1 MAQTYKRVQVQ
12 IGDVTFWPVE
22 AKYSLARNANQAGRR
37 TGDSLQARA
46 YIWLDPSDTSRL
58 TQDQMITLWKK
69 ATDPKDNPE
78 KVSITY
84 YAEDADRVLS
94 NVEFNGWIS
103 VFQTQNPAP
112 GGATYLPGGDGAT
125 GGAGGGVATQS
136 FSGYNN
142 ILYVEVVAALDE
154 PNVSKHKLTK

>member
-1 MAQTYKRVQVQ
+1 MAQTYKRVMVD
-12 IGDVTFWPVE
+12 IGGVKFYPIE

-37 TGDSLQARA
+37 IGDSLQARA
-46 YIWLDPSDTSRL
+46 YIWLDAHDTARL
-58 TQDQMITLWKK
+58 SQDQMIQLWKK
-69 ATDPKDNPE
+69 ATDPKDAPE

-84 YAEDADRVLS
+84 YHEDASRVLT

-103 VFQTQNPAP
+103 VFQTYNPAP
-112 GGATYLPGGDGAT
+112 SGASLIGAGDGGT
-125 GGAGGGVATQS
+125 NGVATQS

-142 ILYVEVVAALDE
+142 VLYMEVVAALDE

>member
-1 MAQTYKRVQVQ
+1 MAQTYKRVMVD
-12 IGDVTFWPVE
+12 IGGVKFYPVE

-37 TGDSLQARA
+37 IGDSLQARA
-46 YIWLDPSDTSRL
+46 YIWLDAHDTARL
-58 TQDQMITLWKK
+58 SQDQMIQLWKK

-84 YAEDADRVLS
+84 YHEDGDRVLS

-103 VFQTQNPAP
+103 VFQTYNPAP
-112 GGATYLPGGDGAT
+112 GGQSLIGAGDGSNN
-125 GGAGGGVATQS
+125 GVATQS

-142 ILYVEVVAALDE
+142 VLYMEVVASLDE

>member
-1 MAQTYKRVQVQ
+1 MPQTYKRVMVD
-12 IGDVTFWPVE
+12 IGGVKFYPVE

-37 TGDSLQARA
+37 IGDSLQARA
-46 YIWLDPSDTSRL
+46 YMWVDAHDTARL
-58 TQDQMITLWKK
+58 SQDQMIQLWKK

-84 YAEDADRVLS
+84 YHEDGDKVLS

-103 VFQTQNPAP
+103 VFQTINPAP
-112 GGATYLPGGDGAT
+112 GQSTLLPAGDSNNSAV
-125 GGAGGGVATQS
+125 GVATQS

-142 ILYVEVVAALDE
+142 IVYMEIVAALDE

>member
-1 MAQTYKRVQVQ
+1 MAQTYKRVAVD
-12 IGDVTFWPVE
+12 IGGVKFYPVE

-37 TGDSLQARA
+37 IGDSLQARA
-46 YIWLDPSDTSRL
+46 YIWLDAHDTSRL
-58 TQDQMITLWKK
+58 TQDQMIQLWKK

-84 YAEDADRVLS
+84 YHEDGDRVLS

-103 VFQTQNPAP
+103 VFQTYNPAP
-112 GGATYLPGGDGAT
+112 NGQSLIAAGDGST
-125 GGAGGGVATQS
+125 GGVATQS

-142 ILYVEVVAALDE
+142 VLYMEVVASLDE

>member
-1 MAQTYKRVQVQ
+1 MPQTYKRVMVDL
-12 IGDVTFWPVE
+12 GGVKFYPVE

-37 TGDSLQARA
+37 IGDSLQARA
-46 YIWLDPSDTSRL
+46 YIWLDAHDTARL
-58 TQDQMITLWKK
+58 SQDQMIQLWKK

-84 YAEDADRVLS
+84 YHEDGDRVLS

-103 VFQTQNPAP
+103 VFQTHNPAP
-112 GGATYLPGGDGAT
+112 NGQSLVAGGDGST
-125 GGAGGGVATQS
+125 NGVATQS

-142 ILYVEVVAALDE
+142 VLYIEVVAALDE

>member
-1 MAQTYKRVQVQ
+1 MAQTYKRVMV
-12 IGDVTFWPVE
+12 DVGGVKFYPVE

-37 TGDSLQARA
+37 IGDSLQARA
-46 YIWLDPSDTSRL
+46 YIWLDAHDTARL
-58 TQDQMITLWKK
+58 SQDQMIQLWKK
-69 ATDPKDNPE
+69 ATDAKDNPE

-84 YAEDADRVLS
+84 YHEDGDRVLS

-103 VFQTQNPAP
+103 VFQTYNPAP
-112 GGATYLPGGDGAT
+112 SGQSLVGAGDGSS
-125 GGAGGGVATQS
+125 GAGVATQS

-142 ILYVEVVAALDE
+142 VLYMELVAALDE

>member
-1 MAQTYKRVQVQ
+1 MAQTYKRVMVD
-12 IGDVTFWPVE
+12 IGGVKFYPVE

-37 TGDSLQARA
+37 IGDSLQARA
-46 YIWLDPSDTSRL
+46 YLWVDAHDTARL
-58 TQDQMITLWKK
+58 SQDQMIQLWKK

-84 YAEDADRVLS
+84 YHEDGDRVLS

-103 VFQTQNPAP
+103 VFQTLNPAP
-112 GGATYLPGGDGAT
+112 GQNSLLGAGDGANT
-125 GGAGGGVATQS
+125 SGVATQS
-136 FSGYNN
+136 FTGYNN
-142 ILYVEVVAALDE
+142 IVYMEVVAAMDE

>member
-1 MAQTYKRVQVQ
+1 MAQTYKRVMVD
-12 IGDVTFWPVE
+12 IGGVKFYPIE

-37 TGDSLQARA
+37 IGDSLQARA
-46 YIWLDPSDTSRL
+46 YIWLDAHDTARL
-58 TQDQMITLWKK
+58 SQDQMIQLWKK

-84 YAEDADRVLS
+84 YHEDGDRVLT

-103 VFQTQNPAP
+103 VFQTFNPAAGP
-112 GGATYLPGGDGAT
+112 TSLI
-125 GGAGGGVATQS
+125 GAGNEQNNTGVATQS

-142 ILYVEVVAALDE
+142 ILYLEVVAAVDE

>member
-1 MAQTYKRVQVQ
+1 MAQTYKRVMVD
-12 IGDVTFWPVE
+12 IGGVKFYPVE

-37 TGDSLQARA
+37 IGDSLQARA
-46 YIWLDPSDTSRL
+46 YLWVDAHDTARL
-58 TQDQMITLWKK
+58 SQDQMIQLWKK

-84 YAEDADRVLS
+84 YHEDGDKVLS

-103 VFQTQNPAP
+103 VFQTINPAP
-112 GGATYLPGGDGAT
+112 GQSSFLPGGDSSNSNV
-125 GGAGGGVATQS
+125 GVATQS

-142 ILYVEVVAALDE
+142 IVYIEIVAALDE